1 MPGSEARPAQIEP
14 SGQATVLE
22 HSAVQRPPGKPAV
35 RHVAPAP
42 QSASAAQESPTEAAE
57 MAADE
62 TVDSDE
68 QPTTERARAIMRK
81 AAEDFMA
88 DTRRE
93 RRFGESGAPC

>member
-1 MPGSEARPAQIEP
+1 
-14 SGQATVLE
+14 
-22 HSAVQRPPGKPAV
+22 
-35 RHVAPAP
+35 
-42 QSASAAQESPTEAAE
+42 

-93 RRFGESGAPC
+93 RRFGDRGAPC